1 MILISSAVTFLV
13 GAILMGVALF
23 TGIDSR
29 TTFSAIGAVL
39 MIVAL
44 CFIIIGTMTRVKEKD
59 SQKKG

>member
-23 TGIDSR
+23 VGIDSR

-39 MIVAL
+39 MIIAL

>member
-23 TGIDSR
+23 VGIDSR
-29 TTFSAIGAVL
+29 TTFSAIGTVL